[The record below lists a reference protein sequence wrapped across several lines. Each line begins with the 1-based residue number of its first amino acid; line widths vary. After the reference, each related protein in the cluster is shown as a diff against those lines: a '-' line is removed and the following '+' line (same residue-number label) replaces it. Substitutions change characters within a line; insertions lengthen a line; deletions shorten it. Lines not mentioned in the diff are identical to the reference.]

1 MSGRV
6 RERVAS
12 AWASLEN
19 RWLLIILLI
28 GTLLRLVAALYL
40 GDKVELIPVAYDQ
53 IHFDNVAHSLL
64 AGRGFSFTVP
74 PWPFIQAGAPTAFVS
89 FLYTLFVAS
98 VYWLFGPH
106 ALVAR
111 VIQALVCSLL
121 PWQVYGLVRRLMA
134 NGRWPQSVADSRWPM
149 AEAVALVAAAIT
161 AGYAYFVFYSAT
173 LMTEGFYLVTVVWAL
188 SLTLDLAEAPSAPRW
203 ASWGLAVSLASL
215 LRQVFMPLA
224 ALLFLYILWQARR
237 RVKIGHVALAG
248 GIAALLIL
256 PWTVRNY
263 LVFDRFLLL
272 NSQTGQIL
280 WNANHP
286 AMGTDFDS
294 IAMFPIPAE
303 LEGLNEAELDSALL
317 RLGLQNVAAD
327 PRRFVGLSLSRLAA
341 FFRFWPIPSSS
352 TFNNVARTASFAIC
366 LPFMVAGLLL
376 SRREPRRWLLLYLF
390 IAAYTFIHA
399 ISWAG
404 IRYRLPVDV
413 ALVPFAALAVV
424 ALLAR
429 WGFRTTKTPRV

>member
-1 MSGRV
+1 MISRFRTGLAKWWSDG
-6 RERVAS
+6 EK
-12 AWASLEN
+12 
-19 RWLLIILLI
+19 RWLLVILVV
-28 GTLLRLVAALYL
+28 GALLRLAMALYL

-64 AGRGFSFTVP
+64 AGRGFSFTRP
-74 PWPFIQAGAPTAFVS
+74 PWPFIEAGAPTAYVS
-89 FLYTLFVAS
+89 FLYTLFLAG
-98 VYWLFGPH
+98 VYGVFGPH
-106 ALVAR
+106 ALVVR
-111 VIQALVCSLL
+111 IIQALVCSLM
-121 PWQVYGLVRRLMA
+121 PWQVYLLVKRIWPMA
-134 NGRWPQSVADSRWPM
+134 DGRWPQSVADSRWPM

-161 AGYAYFVFYSAT
+161 ASYAYFVFYSAT

-188 SLTLDLAEAPSAPRW
+188 SLTLDLAKAPSAPRW

-237 RVKIGHVALAG
+237 RVKISHVVLAG

-263 LVFDRFLLL
+263 LAFDRFLLL
-272 NSQTGQIL
+272 NSQAGQVF

-286 AMGTDFDS
+286 DMGADFDS

-327 PRRFVGLSLSRLAA
+327 PGRFVRLSLSRLAA
-341 FFRFWPIPSSS
+341 FFRFWPIPSAS
-352 TFNNVARTASFAIC
+352 TFNNVARTVSFTI
-366 LPFMVAGLLL
+366 
-376 SRREPRRWLLLYLF
+376 
-390 IAAYTFIHA
+390 
-399 ISWAG
+399 
-404 IRYRLPVDV
+404 
-413 ALVPFAALAVV
+413 
-424 ALLAR
+424 
-429 WGFRTTKTPRV
+429 